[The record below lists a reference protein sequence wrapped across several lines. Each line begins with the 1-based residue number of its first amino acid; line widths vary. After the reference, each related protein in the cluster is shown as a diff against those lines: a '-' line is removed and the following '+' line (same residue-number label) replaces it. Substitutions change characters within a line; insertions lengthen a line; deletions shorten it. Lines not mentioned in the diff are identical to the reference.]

1 METVT
6 KKTISVEFQGKKYS
20 LQDDSTIDDLLTYLG
35 LPKDKPIR
43 LESRNDGFALILQ

>member
-6 KKTISVEFQGKKYS
+6 KKTISVEFQGKKYA

-35 LPKDKPIR
+35 LPKGQAVR
-43 LESRNDGFALILQ
+43 LEAKNNGFVLILK

>member
-20 LQDDSTIDDLLTYLG
+20 LQDDSTIDDLLAYLG
-35 LPKDKPIR
+35 LPKGKPVR
-43 LESRNDGFALILQ
+43 LESRNDCFVLILQ